1 MFLNRNLCKCFKTV
15 RFNVTNSHQRVQA
28 VIWED
33 LRSVGWRRY
42 FWLLVLLMEMMG
54 VGIAASSR
62 EMVRLSYTFYIGWAV
77 EADVLGI

>member
-1 MFLNRNLCKCFKTV
+1 MFLNRKLCKCFKTV

-62 EMVRLSYTFYIGWAV
+62 EMGVSMLYADWV
-77 EADVLGI
+77 EGVSERCR